1 MSQPQLVPSKRSQIR
16 SFKVMDVVAKADRL
30 ARSGRDIVHLEVG
43 QPQSSAPQAS
53 IRLAQEQLGAD
64 RCGYTAARGEPPL
77 RRYCGHVRRDYG
89 VKGVAER
96 IHLRPAVWQLRPNMA
111 ARRG

>member
-1 MSQPQLVPSKRSQIR
+1 MSSRRQIG
-16 SFKVMDVVAKADRL
+16 L

-77 RRYCGHVRRDYG
+77 RDAIAGMYEKTYG
-89 VKGVAER
+89 VKGVAGADPPHAR
-96 IHLRPAVWQLRPNMA
+96 LVWRLYDCLYGCL
-111 ARRG
+111 RRG